1 MPPLVFMGGTF
12 DPVHNGHLRTA
23 LELQQWLGVEQV
35 CLIPSGEPVHRD
47 RPGCTARERL
57 EMVQLAVA
65 DEPALCADAREV
77 EADEPSYSLLT
88 LQSLRQ
94 ERGSDCPIVM
104 TMGMD
109 AFQTLERWHRWQAF
123 LDYAHILVIARPGY
137 VDSDLSPVLQAL
149 LQQHRSR
156 DHKELLGLPSGRI
169 HIQELTPLG
178 ISATQIRQLIA
189 SGQSPRYLLPEPVW
203 HYISQHELYGFH
215 SKEKV
220 QSANAN

>member
-1 MPPLVFMGGTF
+1 MEPLVFMGGTF

-47 RPGCTARERL
+47 QPGCTPRQRL
-57 EMVQLAVA
+57 EMVQIAVA

-77 EADEPSYSLLT
+77 ESDQPSYSLLT

-94 ERGSDCPIVM
+94 ERGAEAPVVM

-109 AFQTLERWHRWQAF
+109 AFQTLDRWHRWQEF
-123 LDYAHILVIARPGY
+123 LEHAHILVIARPGY
-137 VDSDLSPVLQAL
+137 GNSDLAPVLQEYLQRHRCQNPQSL
-149 LQQHRSR
+149 LRQ
-156 DHKELLGLPSGRI
+156 PSGLI
-169 HIQELTPLG
+169 CIQELTPLG

-203 HYISQHELYGFH
+203 HYIRQHRLYGFH
-215 SKEKV
+215 
-220 QSANAN
+220 

>member
-1 MPPLVFMGGTF
+1 MSPLVFMGGTF

-23 LELQQWLGVEQV
+23 LELQQWLGVERV
-35 CLIPSGEPVHRD
+35 CLIPSGEPVHRKT
-47 RPGCTARERL
+47 PGCSAAERL
-57 EMVQLAVA
+57 AMVQLAVA

-94 ERGSDCPIVM
+94 SRGPACSIIM

-109 AFQTLERWHRWQAF
+109 AFQTLESWHRWQSL

-137 VDSDLSPVLQAL
+137 AVADLSPGLQVFLQQHGCCDHTAL
-149 LQQHRSR
+149 LQQPA
-156 DHKELLGLPSGRI
+156 GLVC
-169 HIQELTPLG
+169 IQELTPLG
-178 ISATQIRQLIA
+178 ISATQIRRLIA

-203 HYISQHELYGFH
+203 HYIRQHQLYGFN
-215 SKEKV
+215 SNREGTKR
-220 QSANAN
+220 

>member
-1 MPPLVFMGGTF
+1 MAPLVFMGGTF

-47 RPGCTARERL
+47 QPGCTARQRL
-57 EMVQLAVA
+57 EMVQIAVA

-77 EADEPSYSLLT
+77 ESDQPSYSLLT

-94 ERGSDCPIVM
+94 ERGPEAPVVM

-109 AFQTLERWHRWQAF
+109 AFQTLDRWHRWQEF

-137 VDSDLSPVLQAL
+137 ANSDLGPELRALLQRHRGHDPQAL
-149 LQQHRSR
+149 LQQPA
-156 DHKELLGLPSGRI
+156 GLI
-169 HIQELTPLG
+169 CIQELTPLG
-178 ISATQIRQLIA
+178 ISATQIRQLIEA
-189 SGQSPRYLLPEPVW
+189 GQSPRYLLPEPVW
-203 HYISQHELYGFH
+203 HYIRQHRLYGFH
-215 SKEKV
+215 
-220 QSANAN
+220 